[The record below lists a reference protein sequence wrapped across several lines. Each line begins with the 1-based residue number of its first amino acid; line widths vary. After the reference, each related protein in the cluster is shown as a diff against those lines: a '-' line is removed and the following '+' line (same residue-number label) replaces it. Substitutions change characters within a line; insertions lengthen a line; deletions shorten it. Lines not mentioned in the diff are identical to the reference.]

1 VQAIHGMESL
11 ACAHPCAQGYG
22 AVMAEDW
29 RVTIA
34 MDPGDEG
41 LVSRALE
48 AVREHDVEHEA
59 RKRLGGRVAVSRDDD
74 LIFLY
79 ADAEPAAREAA
90 GLVSTLLAEHGLAL
104 EGEIAV
110 ERWHPVEE
118 RWEDPSVALPSTD
131 TERRA
136 EVERRDADEDAEARA
151 SGEATWEV
159 RIEFEEHDD
168 ATAFPDRLDQ
178 EGHTVVRR
186 WTFLL
191 VGAEDEDA
199 ARELAERLRQEAP
212 SGAQVEVEPGA
223 GPVWDV
229 YGNNPFAFFGG
240 LAG

>member
-1 VQAIHGMESL
+1 MESL
-11 ACAHPCAQGYG
+11 ACACHCAQGYG

-59 RKRLGGRVAVSRDDD
+59 RKRLGGRVAVSREDDR
-74 LIFLY
+74 IFLY
-79 ADAEPAAREAA
+79 ADTEAAAREAA

-104 EGEIAV
+104 EDAIAV
-110 ERWHPVEE
+110 AHWHPIEE
-118 RWEDPSVALPSTD
+118 RWEDPGVALPSTD
-131 TERRA
+131 AERLA
-136 EVERRDADEDAEARA
+136 EHERLEADEDAEARA
-151 SGEATWEV
+151 SGEAPWEV
-159 RIEFEEHDD
+159 RIEFVEHDD
-168 ATAFPDRLDQ
+168 ATAFADRLEQ
-178 EGHTVVRR
+178 EGYEVVRR

-191 VGAEDEDA
+191 IGADDEDA
-199 ARELAERLRQEAP
+199 ARELAERIRQEAP
-212 SGAQVEVEPGA
+212 SGAQIEVEPGS